1 MAGRL
6 AISFEGL
13 RRLISDLHVAGVKPA
28 ALLVSPH
35 EKRDLKQEIMALSK
49 QHSDD
54 AEDADHDTRAIGF
67 VGGIPIISHKD
78 VPQGSARVIT
88 RNDVADRNR
97 DVIVR

>member
-13 RRLISDLHVAGVKPA
+13 RRLIADLHQQGVKPA
-28 ALLVSPH
+28 ALLVSEH

-49 QHSDD
+49 QHSAD
-54 AEDADHDTRAIGF
+54 AEDADHDLKAIAF
-67 VGGIPIISHKD
+67 VGGIPILSHKD

-88 RNDVADRNR
+88 RNDIADRNR
-97 DVIVR
+97 DVMVR

>member
-1 MAGRL
+1 MGARL

-13 RRLISDLHVAGVKPA
+13 RRLISDLHAAGVKPA

-49 QHSDD
+49 QHSAD
-54 AEDADHDTRAIGF
+54 AEDSDHDTRAIGF

-88 RNDVADRNR
+88 RNDIADRNR